1 MRGSV
6 IKLGI
11 LGIVVGMAGAGIIGT
26 ALLWSG
32 MAPAANAVAEPPSVD
47 GSIGKFIATDP
58 PVSAPVAEFVD
69 PSGAPVT
76 LASFKG
82 HVTLV
87 NLWATWCAPC
97 IQEMPSLDQLQQS
110 KGGAD
115 FAVVTISEDL
125 QGKAVVDPFFEKH
138 QLAHLG
144 RYLDPKSA
152 VGHALK
158 IRGLPTTLLLDRD
171 GRELGRLEGG
181 TDWTSPAIGKLL
193 DWAEQQGN
201 AAIDAAATPKG

>member
-1 MRGSV
+1 M
-6 IKLGI
+6 I
-11 LGIVVGMAGAGIIGT
+11 GAVAIGA

-32 MAPAANAVAEPPSVD
+32 VAPVGSAVAEAPLVS

-58 PVSAPVAEFVD
+58 PVSAPVAEFTD
-69 PSGAPVT
+69 SSGAPVT

-82 HVTLV
+82 HATLV

-97 IQEMPSLDQLQQS
+97 VHEMPSLDRLQQV
-110 KGGAD
+110 KGGTT
-115 FAVVTISEDL
+115 FAVVTISEDR
-125 QGKAVVDPFFEKH
+125 QGSAVVDPFFEKY

-152 VGHALK
+152 IGQALK

-181 TDWTSPAIGKLL
+181 TDWTSPEVGRLI
-193 DWAEQQGN
+193 DWAQQQGGG
-201 AAIDAAATPKG
+201 ATDAPPPKG